1 MELTPE
7 AAVAKATKLYKQ
19 LVPRAREA
27 VELQEFY
34 EGKQPL
40 TYATEKWAEAHKA
53 RYKDFADNWCEVVAN
68 SSSERESVIG
78 FRLPSSTRARQSR
91 REKQLHD
98 AWLRNEQDSL
108 SVQGF
113 LGATVAKRAFC
124 QVWGDPTGE
133 PIITWKAAQ
142 QAIVEYDA
150 ETGRKRV
157 ASLVIWDDEDDGFEY
172 ARLSTV
178 SEVWKLRRQRL
189 FKAADERG
197 FVIPAN
203 VIINEG
209 AGWEIVADGFGVN
222 HLQRVPVVEF
232 PNRPVLSRGPLSDI
246 QGTAAMQNAINLL
259 WAYLFNAADAAS
271 MPARVVMG
279 QEPPK
284 VPILDDNGQKI
295 GEVLVSQKD
304 LTEGR
309 MLWLTGQE
317 TTIGQWDAAKLDVFT
332 EVIEKA
338 VGHIAAQTRTPP
350 HYLVANKG
358 LSNLSGDALKAAE
371 TGLVQKVRQAQ
382 EFFEPR
388 LRDVFELVAL
398 QLGEDKT
405 AEEARL
411 GQVLWKDPENRSDA
425 QTSDAMLKDSQAGY
439 PFEYLLERRGHSPQE
454 IKRIMAMRQAELDA
468 AMGAGVQAI
477 VQGAMT
483 DVEPDEAGGGAS
495 AQTGGSVGADG
506 A

>member
-1 MELTPE
+1 MALTPE
-7 AAVAKATKLYKQ
+7 SAVAKADKLYKQ

-40 TYATEKWAEAHKA
+40 AYASDTWAKAHKD

-78 FRLPSSTRARQSR
+78 FRLPSSDRSKQSR

-113 LGATVAKRAFC
+113 LGATVAKRSFC
-124 QVWGDPTGE
+124 LVWGDPDGD

-150 ETGRKRV
+150 ETGRQRTFG
-157 ASLVIWDDEDDGFEY
+157 LHIWDDEDDGFEY
-172 ARLSTV
+172 ATLYTPD
-178 SEVWKLRRQRL
+178 EVWKLRRQRL
-189 FKAADERG
+189 FKAAAERG
-197 FVIPAN
+197 FAIPAN
-203 VIINEG
+203 VLLSEG
-209 AGWEIVADGFGVN
+209 SGWELIPDLFYGTN
-222 HLQRVPVVEF
+222 HLGKVPIVEF

-246 QGTAAMQNAINLL
+246 QGTASMQNAINLL

-284 VPILDDNGQKI
+284 VPILDDNGQRV
-295 GEVLVSQKD
+295 GEVPVSQKD

-309 MLWLTGQE
+309 MLWLTGKE

-388 LRDVFELVAL
+388 LRDVFELVGI
-398 QLGEDKT
+398 QLGDDK
-405 AEEARL
+405 AAAEARL
-411 GQVLWKDPENRSDA
+411 GKVLWKDPENRSDA
-425 QTSDAMLKDSQAGY
+425 QTSDAMLKDAQAGY
-439 PFEYLLERRGHSPQE
+439 PFEYLLERRGHAPDE
-454 IKRIMAMRQAELDA
+454 ISRIMAMRQAEMETAL
-468 AMGAGVQAI
+468 GAGVQAA

-483 DVEPDEAGGGAS
+483 DVEPEPSG
-495 AQTGGSVGADG
+495 V
-506 A
+506 